1 MQRECDE
8 LLSNQDDFL
17 EHMLGKMDLPFP
29 GHQPKSQLKIATL
42 RKFDKFMRGNPRMP
56 TRSQKSAF
64 SLFGEDFQNVLDE
77 ASDEDDA
84 DLNSD
89 CGQQLRHDCF

>member
-1 MQRECDE
+1 
-8 LLSNQDDFL
+8 
-17 EHMLGKMDLPFP
+17 
-29 GHQPKSQLKIATL
+29 
-42 RKFDKFMRGNPRMP
+42 MP
-56 TRSQKSAF
+56 TRSQKSTF

-89 CGQQLRHDCF
+89 CGQHLRHDDCYQKVDEMLNDCQLSVKSEE